1 MQNEE
6 YIYDPPMSGK
16 IPYAIG
22 QASKVRIPIP
32 GTRGLCIEFSPR
44 GWKPPTGSTSTLF
57 FQDIEGKR
65 HLRLDYGH
73 KPGTKT
79 IDYHWNQQGT
89 KDAFN
94 ITNHTPAGFSG
105 RVAYNAAKYFRFAGR
120 TLLILGGSVDI
131 ISVVH
136 ASKPMRRASEVVAA
150 WAGAWVGCKTA
161 GSGGAVIGSVA
172 GPIGT
177 AVGGVGACII
187 GGFIGY
193 QVGEELGGRVYD
205 WSEDTFFSSVPEVKR

>member
-6 YIYDPPMSGK
+6 YIYDPPLSGK

-22 QASKVRIPIP
+22 QGSTVRIPIP
-32 GTRGLCIEFSPR
+32 GSRGLCIEFSSR
-44 GWKPPTGSTSTLF
+44 GWKPPTGSTSRLF

-65 HLRLDYGH
+65 NLRLDYGYNLS
-73 KPGTKT
+73 TKT
-79 IDYHWNQQGT
+79 IDYHWNQKGT
-89 KDAFN
+89 KDVFN
-94 ITNHTPAGFSG
+94 LPNHTPAGISG
-105 RVAYNAAKYFRFAGR
+105 GVAYHAAKYFRYAGR
-120 TLLILGGSVDI
+120 TLMILGISVDI

-136 ASKPMRRASEVVAA
+136 ANKPLRRASEVVAA

-161 GSGGAVIGSVA
+161 GAGGAAIGSAA

-187 GGFIGY
+187 GGYIGY
-193 QVGEELGGRVYD
+193 QLGEEVGGKVYD
-205 WSEDTFFSSVPEVKR
+205 WSEGTIFHPIPEVTR

>member
-6 YIYDPPMSGK
+6 YIYDPPMLGS

-44 GWKPPTGSTSTLF
+44 GWKPATGSTSTLF

-65 HLRLDYGH
+65 HLRLDYGYNVS
-73 KPGTKT
+73 TKT
-79 IDYHWNQQGT
+79 INYHWNQKGT
-89 KDAFN
+89 KDVFN
-94 ITNHTPAGFSG
+94 IPNHTRAGFSG
-105 RVAYNAAKYFRFAGR
+105 GVAYKAAKYFRFAGR
-120 TLLILGGSVDI
+120 TLVVLGVSVDL

-136 ASKPMRRASEVVAA
+136 ANKPMRRASEVVAA

-161 GSGGAVIGSVA
+161 GTGGAIIGSAA

-187 GGFIGY
+187 GGFFGY
-193 QVGEELGGRVYD
+193 QVGEAAGGIVYD
-205 WSEDTFFSSVPEVKR
+205 WSEDTFFHPVPEVKR